1 MAEID
6 ISDVLR
12 RARKNCSGTSKSST
26 EGRAVLAHIERQAA
40 EIERQ
45 AAEIERLRAAVPDAD
60 GARFR
65 WLCED
70 HSDRET
76 REQCRSLIDRLPG
89 MSYSAA
95 VMSIDA
101 AMAAAPEPPP
111 RNKGNAERMADA
123 MRVADARYA
132 YLRTITPGQLAQVQ
146 KIARE
151 GELTFDQAVDEARAW
166 RG

>member
-12 RARKNCSGTSKSST
+12 RARKNCSGTSKAST

-40 EIERQ
+40 EIER
-45 AAEIERLRAAVPDAD
+45 LRAAMPDGWRLVPGEPTIAMCIAGDSPRALRMTMD
-60 GARFR
+60 D
-65 WLCED
+65 C
-70 HSDRET
+70 T
-76 REQCRSLIDRLPG
+76 PT
-89 MSYSAA
+89 AA
-95 VMSIDA
+95 IYR
-101 AMAAAPEPPP
+101 AMIAAAPEPPP

-132 YLRTITPGQLAQVQ
+132 YLRTITPGQLAQLQ